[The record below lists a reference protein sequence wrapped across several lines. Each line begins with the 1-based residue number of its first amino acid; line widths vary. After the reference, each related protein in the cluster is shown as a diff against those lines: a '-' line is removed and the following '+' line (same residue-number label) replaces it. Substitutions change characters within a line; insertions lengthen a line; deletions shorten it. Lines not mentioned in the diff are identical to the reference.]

1 MSRGNIGTSTRR
13 KPDTSGTYATS
24 LTIPNSKRLNI
35 PIILVT
41 YLPSVV
47 AGIGMWFSGWQISHV
62 SDFIAGV
69 AVIAGFLFALLVF
82 VFQLRLQVSHDPRVQ
97 QRIRV
102 PVLVDEL
109 FSTALLATGV
119 AVAFTVILIIASS
132 SAGTADDGTQLALA
146 RWLSSLIA
154 AMGALLCSLLLVVGL
169 KTSNAYRTASNG
181 TEISA

>member
-1 MSRGNIGTSTRR
+1 MSSGNIDMSTHR
-13 KPDTSGTYATS
+13 KPDTSGSYVTS
-24 LTIPNSKRLNI
+24 LTIPNSQRLNI

-41 YLPSVV
+41 YLPCLL

-102 PVLVDEL
+102 PILVDEL
-109 FSTALLATGV
+109 FSTALFATGV
-119 AVAFTVILIIASS
+119 AVAFTVLLIIASS
-132 SAGTADDGTQLALA
+132 SAGTADDGTPLALS

-154 AMGALLCSLLLVVGL
+154 AIGALLCSLLLVVGL
-169 KTSNAYRTASNG
+169 KTSSAYRTASNG
-181 TEISA
+181 TEFRA